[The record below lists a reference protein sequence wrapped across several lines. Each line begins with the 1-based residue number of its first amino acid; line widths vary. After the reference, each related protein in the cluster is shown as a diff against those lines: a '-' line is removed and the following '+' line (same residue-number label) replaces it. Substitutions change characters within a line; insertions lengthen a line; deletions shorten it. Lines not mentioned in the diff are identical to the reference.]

1 MDRSI
6 VMIFRQ
12 EINIEETN
20 SSKGRF
26 NVHFVSDQNKEI
38 QYALNVRKF
47 STKKKPNKKT
57 MKKKSNK
64 NK

>member
-26 NVHFVSDQNKEI
+26 NVHCVSDQNKEI
-38 QYALNVRKF
+38 QYALNVRQF
-47 STKKKPNKKT
+47 STKKKT
-57 MKKKSNK
+57 MKKK
-64 NK
+64 

>member
-12 EINIEETN
+12 EINIEETY

-38 QYALNVRKF
+38 QYALNVKKN
-47 STKKKPNKKT
+47 STKKKNNEEKIK
-57 MKKKSNK
+57 
-64 NK
+64 